1 MILKYFWKLYWS
13 CHLIHNLIEF
23 KFSAVLRSGSANG
36 WLRLR
41 NTGSPYTFTVCVMS
55 LQLARHFLPSF
66 RFCFALR
73 VITDKSQTCIISI
86 SVQIPFLYFFTLWQ
100 SNEYSADL
108 RIHCKKKFLEL
119 PVMYLIRHLLRYRK
133 LWRVRLDSTY
143 FCENNFGRIKKM
155 QSSIPNWQC
164 YLCAVVRKKA
174 FSPVH
179 NVSLDRVGWWYRLTR
194 HLRPGGQIS
203 RVWARRVHNPRLY
216 WSHRRVAALQVGA
229 ADI

>member
-1 MILKYFWKLYWS
+1 MYESDLIEAWTILNQTASQTEPKPATQLGKYIALIGWLPLY
-13 CHLIHNLIEF
+13 NLMEF

-55 LQLARHFLPSF
+55 LQLARHFLQSF

-133 LWRVRLDSTY
+133 L
-143 FCENNFGRIKKM
+143 
-155 QSSIPNWQC
+155 
-164 YLCAVVRKKA
+164 
-174 FSPVH
+174 
-179 NVSLDRVGWWYRLTR
+179 
-194 HLRPGGQIS
+194 
-203 RVWARRVHNPRLY
+203 
-216 WSHRRVAALQVGA
+216 
-229 ADI
+229 